1 MPLAQSLAGA
11 HPNVLGHRPDPP
23 GGPMPVACALVHQT
37 MSAPVKHAL
46 AAIVVLAAFV
56 PAFPAFPAADDTV
69 VRPIHRVDPEFP
81 RWAFRAGVNH
91 GIVSARLTVDADGR
105 VTAVEIVHAEPQHLF
120 DQAVAQAL

>member
-1 MPLAQSLAGA
+1 
-11 HPNVLGHRPDPP
+11 
-23 GGPMPVACALVHQT
+23 MPVSCALVHQT

-105 VTAVEIVHAEPQHLF
+105 VTAVEIVNAEPKHLF
-120 DQAVAQAL
+120 DEAVARALSQWRYGEGRAGRKVEVEIAFNR